1 MICKRFQTYA
11 VQLTQQLLII
21 FILTAL
27 FCAMMRLS
35 SLWGSSSK
43 ASVDKNYKYYTSVEV
58 KNGDTLLDIASEY
71 VTEEY
76 GSLHEYVAE
85 VKELNGLRSDYIRS
99 GQSLVVP
106 YYSAELK

>member
-27 FCAMMRLS
+27 FCVMMRLS
-35 SLWGSSSK
+35 SLGGSSSK

-76 GSLHEYVAE
+76 GSLHEYVADLL
-85 VKELNGLRSDYIRS
+85 VCCDPTFNDLNRDLGRHCSFLLRY
-99 GQSLVVP
+99 P
-106 YYSAELK
+106 